1 MTVDELPT
9 SVPRWAVVALL
20 AAVGLSFVYGVVI
33 MGSLTAP
40 LGLWVSI
47 GSLALTL
54 FVIYLLYRFVIAV
67 ETIAE
72 KL

>member
-1 MTVDELPT
+1 MRVEGFPI
-9 SVPRWAVVALL
+9 SVPRWAAVALL
-20 AAVGLSFVYGVVI
+20 VAIGLSFVYGIVI

-54 FVIYLLYRFVIAV
+54 FVVYLLYRFVIAV

>member
-1 MTVDELPT
+1 MRVEELPT
-9 SVPRWAVVALL
+9 SVPRWVVVALL
-20 AAVGLSFVYGVVI
+20 AAIGLSFVYGIVI

-54 FVIYLLYRFVIAV
+54 FIVYLLYRFVIAV